1 MARGKQALKPAVR
14 EQDIGQALAKPLAKP
29 AVREQ
34 DPAQP
39 LAKPAVREQD
49 PAQPLAQYAVR
60 EHFSSVREKEIPSW
74 RKRYLQLGK
83 LFI

>member
-14 EQDIGQALAKPLAKP
+14 EQDIGQALAKP

-34 DPAQP
+34 HPAQP
-39 LAKPAVREQD
+39 LAKPALREQD

>member
-14 EQDIGQALAKPLAKP
+14 EQDIGQALAKP

-34 DPAQP
+34 HPAQP
-39 LAKPAVREQD
+39 LARTAVREQA

>member
-14 EQDIGQALAKPLAKP
+14 EQDIGQALAKPAVREQHPAQPLART

-39 LAKPAVREQD
+39 LAKPAVR
-49 PAQPLAQYAVR
+49 
-60 EHFSSVREKEIPSW
+60 FSSVREKEIPSW

>member
-14 EQDIGQALAKPLAKP
+14 EQDIGQALAKPAVREQHPAQPLART

-39 LAKPAVREQD
+39 LAK
-49 PAQPLAQYAVR
+49 YAVR

>member
-14 EQDIGQALAKPLAKP
+14 EQDIGQALAKP

-34 DPAQP
+34 HPAQP

-49 PAQPLAQYAVR
+49 PAQPLAQDAVR

>member
-14 EQDIGQALAKPLAKP
+14 EQDIGQALAKP

-34 DPAQP
+34 HPAQP
-39 LAKPAVREQD
+39 LARTAVREQD

>member
-14 EQDIGQALAKPLAKP
+14 EQDIGQALAKP

-34 DPAQP
+34 HPAQP
-39 LAKPAVREQD
+39 LARTAVREQD

-60 EHFSSVREKEIPSW
+60 EHFSPVREKEIPSW

>member
-14 EQDIGQALAKPLAKP
+14 EQDIGQALART

-34 DPAQP
+34 APAHP

-49 PAQPLAQYAVR
+49 PAQPLAQYPVR
-60 EHFSSVREKEIPSW
+60 EHFSPVREKEIPSW

>member
-14 EQDIGQALAKPLAKP
+14 EQDIGQALAKP

-34 DPAQP
+34 HPAQP
-39 LAKPAVREQD
+39 LARTAVREQD
-49 PAQPLAQYAVR
+49 PAQPLAQYPVR
-60 EHFSSVREKEIPSW
+60 EHFSSVRKKEIPSW

>member
-14 EQDIGQALAKPLAKP
+14 EQDIGQALAKP

-34 DPAQP
+34 HPAQP
-39 LAKPAVREQD
+39 LARTAVREQD
-49 PAQPLAQYAVR
+49 PAQPLAQYPVR

>member
-14 EQDIGQALAKPLAKP
+14 EQDIGQALAKP

-34 DPAQP
+34 HPAQP